1 MVHFTGKKRSWRRDS
16 RMSTLS
22 EQPGNG
28 NPTATSLQRVQI
40 IEQLD
45 GVLQQF
51 DVLPSRFD
59 RLVFQYIY
67 VYLLGLLFLAQL
79 LFIIALLRMNIQI
92 GRVLVLTG
100 GFGVLPALAI
110 IAFIWR
116 FHVWRSR
123 APQMLRDLLEH
134 KRIALPDGDAD
145 LSYLRFLRHYRDAL
159 ASPKR
164 YFLSGFLILIT
175 CFVFAYDIVQ
185 ILSSGSPNTVVTLIV
200 VGYLLLVFLYSG
212 GLYCIG
218 ILTWAMYIS
227 GWYVRNLM
235 RVFQLS
241 IRPFHPDQCGGFKL
255 LGNFCF
261 GLGSPLL
268 IASGLFIG
276 YSLFALV
283 EYSPINGS
291 GSLVLNVYY
300 PLLFVLLLA
309 LPSIIFVFILPLRD
323 IHTTMVSEAKTN
335 ENLYFTQTEALREEI
350 QALLAVNQVGAAE
363 AVQKHKAL
371 VETLYAPYPT
381 WPFHVRSKI
390 SSTVLEVSGSLLI
403 GLITAAIW
411 QYVFPVIFTLFFHTS

>member
-1 MVHFTGKKRSWRRDS
+1 
-16 RMSTLS
+16 MSTLS
-22 EQPGNG
+22 EHPGNG
-28 NPTATSLQRVQI
+28 NPTATSLPRVQI
-40 IEQLD
+40 KEQLD

-59 RLVFQYIY
+59 RLLLNYIY
-67 VYLLGLLFLAQL
+67 VYLLGLLFLSQL

-92 GRVLVLTG
+92 GRVLVLG
-100 GFGVLPALAI
+100 VGFGVLPTLAI

-116 FHVWRSR
+116 FNVWRSR
-123 APQMLRDLLEH
+123 APQTLRDLLEQ
-134 KRIALPDGDAD
+134 KRIAQPEGDTD
-145 LSYLRFLRHYRDAL
+145 LSYLRFLEHYRDAL

-175 CFVFAYDIVQ
+175 CLVFAYNIVQ
-185 ILSSGSPNTVVTLIV
+185 ILSSGGPNTVVTLVV
-200 VGYLLLVFLYSG
+200 VGYLLLVLLYSG
-212 GLYCIG
+212 GFYCIG

-227 GWYVRNLM
+227 GWYVRKLV

-241 IRPFHPDQCGGFKL
+241 IRPFHPDQCGGLKL

-283 EYSPINGS
+283 ESSPINGS
-291 GSLVLNVYY
+291 GSPVLIVYY

-309 LPSIIFVFILPLRD
+309 LPSIIFVFMLPLRA
-323 IHTTMVSEAKTN
+323 IHRKMVSEAKTN
-335 ENLYFTQTEALREEI
+335 ENRYFTHTEALREEI
-350 QALLAVNQVGAAE
+350 KALLDVDQVEAAE
-363 AVQKHKAL
+363 AVQKQKAL

-381 WPFHVRSKI
+381 WPFRVGSKI
-390 SSTVLEVSGSLLI
+390 SSTIFEMIGSLLV
-403 GLITAAIW
+403 GVMTAVVV
-411 QYVFPVIFTLFFHTS
+411 QYSLPSILAFFLHTP

>member
-1 MVHFTGKKRSWRRDS
+1 
-16 RMSTLS
+16 
-22 EQPGNG
+22 
-28 NPTATSLQRVQI
+28 VQI
-40 IEQLD
+40 KEQLD

-59 RLVFQYIY
+59 RLVLKYIY
-67 VYLLGLLFLAQL
+67 IYLLGLLFLAQL
-79 LFIIALLRMNIQI
+79 LFIIALLSMNIHI

-100 GFGVLPALAI
+100 GFGVLPVLAL

-123 APQMLRDLLEH
+123 APQTLRDLWEH

-145 LSYLRFLRHYRDAL
+145 LSYLRLLEHYREAL

-164 YFLSGFLILIT
+164 YVLSGLLILMT
-175 CFVFAYDIVQ
+175 CFFFAYDIVQ
-185 ILSSGSPNTVVTLIV
+185 IPSSVGPNAVVPLVV
-200 VGYLLLVFLYSG
+200 VGYLLLVCLYSG
-212 GLYCIG
+212 GFYCLG
-218 ILTWAMYIS
+218 ILTWAMYLS
-227 GWYVRNLM
+227 GWYVRNLA

-241 IRPFHPDQCGGFKL
+241 IRPFHPDQCGGLKL

-268 IASGLFIG
+268 IAS
-276 YSLFALV
+276 
-283 EYSPINGS
+283 
-291 GSLVLNVYY
+291 
-300 PLLFVLLLA
+300 
-309 LPSIIFVFILPLRD
+309 
-323 IHTTMVSEAKTN
+323 
-335 ENLYFTQTEALREEI
+335 
-350 QALLAVNQVGAAE
+350 NQVEAAE

-403 GLITAAIW
+403 GLLTAAIW
-411 QYVFPVIFTLFFHTS
+411 QYVFPVILTLLFHTP

>member
-1 MVHFTGKKRSWRRDS
+1 
-16 RMSTLS
+16 MSTLS
-22 EQPGNG
+22 ERTGNE
-28 NPTATSLQRVQI
+28 NPTAKSRQREETKTQF
-40 IEQLD
+40 D
-45 GVLQQF
+45 GILQQF

-59 RLVFQYIY
+59 RFLLKYIY

-79 LFIIALLRMNIQI
+79 LFIIALLRMNIHI

-100 GFGVLPALAI
+100 GFGVLPTLAL

-123 APQMLRDLLEH
+123 APQTLRDLLEQ
-134 KRIALPDGDAD
+134 KRIALPGGDAD
-145 LSYLRFLRHYRDAL
+145 LSYLRFLERYRDAL

-164 YFLSGFLILIT
+164 YVLSGFLVIIT
-175 CFVFAYDIVQ
+175 CFVFAYDIVR
-185 ILSSGSPNTVVTLIV
+185 IPSSGGLNTVVPLVV
-200 VGYLLLVFLYSG
+200 VGYLLLVCLYSG
-212 GLYCIG
+212 GFSCIG
-218 ILTWAMYIS
+218 ILIWAMYIS
-227 GWYVRNLM
+227 GWYVRNLV

-241 IRPFHPDQCGGFKL
+241 IRPFHPDQCGGLKL

-261 GLGSPLL
+261 GLASPLL
-268 IASGLFIG
+268 ITSGLFIG

-291 GSLVLNVYY
+291 GSLVLTVFY
-300 PLLFVLLLA
+300 PLLFVLLLF
-309 LPSIIFVFILPLRD
+309 LPSIIFVFMLPLRA
-323 IHTTMVSEAKTN
+323 IHTKMVSEAKTN
-335 ENLYFTQTEALREEI
+335 ENRYFTRTEALREQI
-350 QALLAVNQVGAAE
+350 QALLDVKQVEAAE

-403 GLITAAIW
+403 GLMTAAIW
-411 QYVFPVIFTLFFHTS
+411 QYVFPGIFTLFFRPP